1 MNGEEAEDD
10 PEAEFD
16 DEDYREDGCEDDM
29 RSDKKGDEQLS
40 VTLSGHGIP
49 FAKSVSASS
58 GSDTDDR

>member
-16 DEDYREDGCEDDM
+16 DEDYREDDVRGG
-29 RSDKKGDEQLS
+29 KKGDEQLS
-40 VTLSGHGIP
+40 VTTSGHGIP
-49 FAKSVSASS
+49 FAKSASASS